1 MTEEIRK
8 KYDMTSVPPQ
18 QQIRPG
24 SMAPNA
30 SISRKLKE
38 FYDAV
43 QEEGIPDRFLDLLE
57 RLEQAEN
64 AHKVGAR
71 AVDAK

>member
-1 MTEEIRK
+1 MSDDTRK
-8 KYDMTSVPPQ
+8 KQDMTTAQPS
-18 QQIRPG
+18 QIKPG
-24 SMAPNA
+24 TIAPNA

-57 RLEQAEN
+57 RLEAAEQAQKAN
-64 AHKVGAR
+64 AK

>member
-1 MTEEIRK
+1 MSEDTRK
-8 KYDMTSVPPQ
+8 KQDMTTAQPS
-18 QQIRPG
+18 QIKLG
-24 SMAPNA
+24 TIAPNA

-57 RLEQAEN
+57 RLEAAEQAQKAN
-64 AHKVGAR
+64 AK

>member
-1 MTEEIRK
+1 MSDETRK
-8 KYDMTSVPPQ
+8 KQDMTTLQAQ
-18 QQIRPG
+18 QTKPG
-24 SMAPNA
+24 SMTPNA

-57 RLEQAEN
+57 RLEEAEN
-64 AHKVGAR
+64 AQKAHATK

>member
-1 MTEEIRK
+1 MSDDSRK
-8 KYDMTSVPPQ
+8 KQDMTTAQPSN
-18 QQIRPG
+18 IKPG
-24 SMAPNA
+24 TIAPNA

-57 RLEQAEN
+57 RLEAAEN
-64 AHKVGAR
+64 AQKANAK